1 MCGTGWTP
9 THQDCERLG
18 SMTSH
23 NVRAGLDKQANQVQE
38 MFDNVAP
45 RYDLLNTLM
54 TGGIVNYWRKLTTQ
68 AVNPKSGERILDLA
82 AGTGTS
88 SVPFAQ
94 AGAKVTAC
102 DMSHGMLAEGRKRHP
117 ELEFVYGDGTDL
129 PFEDDT
135 FDAVTISYGLR
146 NISDT
151 EKALSE
157 MRRVTK
163 PGGRIVV
170 AEFSTPTFAPIRVAY
185 QQFLPRVIP
194 ALGYLVSSNPSAY
207 AYLAESIA
215 AWPNQQQLAHKF
227 LAVGWQNVEFRNLTG
242 GIVALH
248 RATK

>member
-1 MCGTGWTP
+1 M
-9 THQDCERLG
+9 
-18 SMTSH
+18 SSH
-23 NVRAGLDKQANQVQE
+23 NARAGLDKKADQVQD
-38 MFDNVAP
+38 MFDKLAP

-54 TGGIVNYWRKLTTQ
+54 TGGIVNYWRKITTE
-68 AVNPKSGERILDLA
+68 AIAPKPGERILDLA

-88 SVPFAQ
+88 SVPLAE

-102 DMSHGMLAEGRKRHP
+102 DMSNGMLAEGRKRYP
-117 ELEFVYGDGTDL
+117 QLDFVYGDAHEL
-129 PFEDDT
+129 PFEDGT

-146 NISDT
+146 NIDDT

-170 AEFSTPTFAPIRVAY
+170 AEFSTPTVAPIKVAY

-194 ALGYLVSSNPSAY
+194 ALGYLVSPNPTAY

-215 AWPNQQQLAHKF
+215 AWPNQEDLGTKF
-227 LAVGWQNVEFRNLTG
+227 LNVGWENVEYRNLTG
-242 GIVALH
+242 GIVAVH
-248 RATK
+248 RAFK

>member
-1 MCGTGWTP
+1 
-9 THQDCERLG
+9 
-18 SMTSH
+18 MTSH

-54 TGGIVNYWRKLTTQ
+54 TGGIVNYWRKVTTE
-68 AVNPKSGERILDLA
+68 AVAPKPGEHILDLA

-88 SVPFAQ
+88 SVPFAA

-117 ELEFVYGDGTDL
+117 QLEFVYGDGTDL
-129 PFEDDT
+129 PFEDNT

-157 MRRVTK
+157 MLRVTK

-170 AEFSTPTFAPIRVAY
+170 AEFSTPTVTPIKVAY

-207 AYLAESIA
+207 AYLADSIA
-215 AWPNQQQLAHKF
+215 AWPDQQALGQKF
-227 LAVGWQNVEFRNLTG
+227 RKVGWKNVEFRNLTG

>member
-1 MCGTGWTP
+1 
-9 THQDCERLG
+9 
-18 SMTSH
+18 MTSH

-54 TGGIVNYWRKLTTQ
+54 TGGIVNYWRKVTTE
-68 AVNPKSGERILDLA
+68 AVAPKPGEHILDLA

-88 SVPFAQ
+88 SVPFAA

-117 ELEFVYGDGTDL
+117 QLEFVYGDGTDL

-157 MRRVTK
+157 MLRVTK

-170 AEFSTPTFAPIRVAY
+170 AEFSTPTITPVKVAY

-215 AWPNQQQLAHKF
+215 AWPNQEQLGRKF
-227 LAVGWQNVEFRNLTG
+227 LNVGWKNVEFRNLTG
-242 GIVALH
+242 GIVAVH

>member
-1 MCGTGWTP
+1 
-9 THQDCERLG
+9 
-18 SMTSH
+18 MTSH

-54 TGGIVNYWRKLTTQ
+54 TGGIVNYWRKVTTE
-68 AVNPKSGERILDLA
+68 AVAPKPGEHILDLA

-88 SVPFAQ
+88 SVPFAE
-94 AGAKVTAC
+94 AGAQVTAC
-102 DMSHGMLAEGRKRHP
+102 DMSHGMLAEGRRRHP
-117 ELEFVYGDGTDL
+117 QLNFVYGDGTDL

-157 MRRVTK
+157 MLRVTK

-170 AEFSTPTFAPIRVAY
+170 AEFSTPTITPIKVAY

-215 AWPNQQQLAHKF
+215 AWPDQEELGRKF
-227 LAVGWQNVEFRNLTG
+227 LNVGWKNVEFRNLTG

>member
-1 MCGTGWTP
+1 
-9 THQDCERLG
+9 
-18 SMTSH
+18 MTSH

-54 TGGIVNYWRKLTTQ
+54 TGGIVNYWRKVTTE
-68 AVNPKSGERILDLA
+68 AVAPKPGEHILDLA

-88 SVPFAQ
+88 SVPFAA

-117 ELEFVYGDGTDL
+117 QLEFIYGDGTDL

-157 MRRVTK
+157 MLRVTK

-170 AEFSTPTFAPIRVAY
+170 AEFSTPTITPVKVAY

-215 AWPNQQQLAHKF
+215 AWPNQEQLGRKF
-227 LAVGWQNVEFRNLTG
+227 LNVGWKNVEFRNLTG
-242 GIVALH
+242 GIVAVH

>member
-1 MCGTGWTP
+1 M
-9 THQDCERLG
+9 
-18 SMTSH
+18 SSH
-23 NVRAGLDKQANQVQE
+23 NARAGLDKKADQVQD
-38 MFDNVAP
+38 MFDKLAP

-54 TGGIVNYWRKLTTQ
+54 TGGIVNYWRKITTE
-68 AVNPKSGERILDLA
+68 AIAPKPGERILDLA

-88 SVPFAQ
+88 SVPLAE

-102 DMSHGMLAEGRKRHP
+102 DMSNGMLAEGRNRYP
-117 ELEFVYGDGTDL
+117 QLDFVYGDAHEL
-129 PFEDDT
+129 PFEDGT

-146 NISDT
+146 NIDDT

-170 AEFSTPTFAPIRVAY
+170 AEFSTPTVAPIKVAY

-194 ALGYLVSSNPSAY
+194 ALGYLVSPNPTAY

-215 AWPNQQQLAHKF
+215 AWPNQEDLGTKF
-227 LAVGWQNVEFRNLTG
+227 LNVGWKNVEYRNLTG
-242 GIVALH
+242 GIVAVH
-248 RATK
+248 RAFK

>member
-1 MCGTGWTP
+1 
-9 THQDCERLG
+9 
-18 SMTSH
+18 MTSH

-54 TGGIVNYWRKLTTQ
+54 TGGIVNYWRKLTTE
-68 AVNPKSGERILDLA
+68 AVAPKPGEHILDLA

-88 SVPFAQ
+88 SVPFAA

-117 ELEFVYGDGTDL
+117 QLEFVYGDGTNL
-129 PFEDDT
+129 PFEDET

-157 MRRVTK
+157 MHRVTK

-170 AEFSTPTFAPIRVAY
+170 AEFSTPTVTPIKVAY

-194 ALGYLVSSNPSAY
+194 ALGYLISSNPSAY

-215 AWPNQQQLAHKF
+215 AWPNQQELGQKF
-227 LAVGWQNVEFRNLTG
+227 RSVGWKNVEFRNLTG

>member
-1 MCGTGWTP
+1 M
-9 THQDCERLG
+9 
-18 SMTSH
+18 SSH
-23 NVRAGLDKQANQVQE
+23 NARAGLDKKADQVQD
-38 MFDNVAP
+38 MFDKLAP

-54 TGGIVNYWRKLTTQ
+54 TGGIVNYWRKITTE
-68 AVNPKSGERILDLA
+68 AIAPKPGERILDLA

-88 SVPFAQ
+88 SVPLAD

-102 DMSHGMLAEGRKRHP
+102 DMSHGMLAEGRKRYP
-117 ELEFVYGDGTDL
+117 QLDFVYGDAHEL

-146 NISDT
+146 NIDDT

-157 MRRVTK
+157 LRRVTK

-170 AEFSTPTFAPIRVAY
+170 AEFSTPTVAPIKVAY

-194 ALGYLVSSNPSAY
+194 ALGYLVSPNPSAY

-215 AWPNQQQLAHKF
+215 AWPNQEDLGAKF
-227 LAVGWQNVEFRNLTG
+227 VNVSWKNVEYRNLTG
-242 GIVALH
+242 GIVAVH
-248 RATK
+248 RAWK

>member
-1 MCGTGWTP
+1 
-9 THQDCERLG
+9 
-18 SMTSH
+18 MTSH

-54 TGGIVNYWRKLTTQ
+54 TGGIVNYWRKLTTD

-248 RATK
+248 RATKVKED

>member
-1 MCGTGWTP
+1 
-9 THQDCERLG
+9 
-18 SMTSH
+18 MTSH

-54 TGGIVNYWRKLTTQ
+54 TGGIVNYWRKLTTE

-170 AEFSTPTFAPIRVAY
+170 AEFSTPTFAPIRIAY

-248 RATK
+248 RATKVKED

>member
-1 MCGTGWTP
+1 
-9 THQDCERLG
+9 
-18 SMTSH
+18 MTSH

-54 TGGIVNYWRKLTTQ
+54 TGGIVNYWRKLTTE

-170 AEFSTPTFAPIRVAY
+170 AEFSTPTFAPIRIAY

-194 ALGYLVSSNPSAY
+194 ALGYLLSSNPSAY

-248 RATK
+248 RATKVKED

>member
-1 MCGTGWTP
+1 
-9 THQDCERLG
+9 
-18 SMTSH
+18 MTSH

-54 TGGIVNYWRKLTTQ
+54 TGGIVNYWRKLTTE

-248 RATK
+248 RATKAKED

>member
-1 MCGTGWTP
+1 
-9 THQDCERLG
+9 
-18 SMTSH
+18 MTSH

-88 SVPFAQ
+88 SVLFAQ

-248 RATK
+248 RATKAKED

>member
-1 MCGTGWTP
+1 
-9 THQDCERLG
+9 
-18 SMTSH
+18 MTSH

-54 TGGIVNYWRKLTTQ
+54 TGGIVNYWRKLTTD

-170 AEFSTPTFAPIRVAY
+170 AEFSTPTFAPIRIAY

>member
-1 MCGTGWTP
+1 
-9 THQDCERLG
+9 
-18 SMTSH
+18 MTSH

-54 TGGIVNYWRKLTTQ
+54 TGGIVNYWRKLTTE

-170 AEFSTPTFAPIRVAY
+170 AEFSTPTFAPIRIAY

-248 RATK
+248 RATKAKED